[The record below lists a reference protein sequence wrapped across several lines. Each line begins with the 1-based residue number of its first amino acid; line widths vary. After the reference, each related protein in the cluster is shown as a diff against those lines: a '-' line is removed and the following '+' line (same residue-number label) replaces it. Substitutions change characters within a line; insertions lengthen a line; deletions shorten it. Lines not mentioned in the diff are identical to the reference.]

1 MAGDRRFAVKKGEGF
16 APLPTADVR
25 LDCAYT
31 QYTDGRRVLLAYSD
45 LAAVTGTWHAPAY
58 YAANRATLTAAIR
71 RFWKECGGVTVFS
84 WHMDHPYCETGFKQ
98 ASARGRRFGFFAG
111 WRIQRLLYQNHCSG
125 VRRMPSSRSFMTSR
139 VSRCASALRS
149 VAAGSGRSVARWS
162 KTWRPCSRRMMA
174 TTMGAP
180 VATAKSAP
188 PWETFAVP
196 FRKRGREGSVD
207 PLSLQKG

>member
-98 ASARGRRFGFFAG
+98 ASYRYKSDGDDRNAIKGRVPSTARRTARRSRTRARGTSPPSRRSRRSSRASSTRRRVNRFPSSSATGTRWTARG
-111 WRIQRLLYQNHCSG
+111 SGGGAPG
-125 VRRMPSSRSFMTSR
+125 VRAPSFVRS
-139 VSRCASALRS
+139 
-149 VAAGSGRSVARWS
+149 AA
-162 KTWRPCSRRMMA
+162 
-174 TTMGAP
+174 
-180 VATAKSAP
+180 
-188 PWETFAVP
+188 
-196 FRKRGREGSVD
+196 
-207 PLSLQKG
+207 